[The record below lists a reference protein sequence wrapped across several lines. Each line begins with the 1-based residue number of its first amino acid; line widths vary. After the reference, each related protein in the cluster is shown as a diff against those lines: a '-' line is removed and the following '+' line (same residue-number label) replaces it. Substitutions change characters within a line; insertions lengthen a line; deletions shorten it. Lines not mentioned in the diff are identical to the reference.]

1 MAEQPRTDRRLNL
14 PVIAAGVLVAILGF
28 GASVLI
34 GTQGHAGAGAPTR
47 ELVVAAH
54 DIGAR
59 TTLKKED
66 VRLATYAASDVPP
79 LAYSHTADV
88 VGKVAVVDI
97 RSGQPLESNLLGTST
112 DVAGSQQAF
121 LPLPKGY
128 VAATVP
134 TAELVGVAG
143 YIQPGDYI
151 DVIAVVPS
159 RSGGSSNV
167 RTIYSGIHVIR
178 TGESAAA
185 GAGQPTSLTLAVS
198 ECQAE
203 FINWF
208 VATASLKYS
217 LLSSTD
223 YAAASQ
229 AGPDTSCP
237 ANGSTGVTETD
248 IKNRWPGLVA

>member
-1 MAEQPRTDRRLNL
+1 
-14 PVIAAGVLVAILGF
+14 LGF

-34 GTQGHAGAGAPTR
+34 GTQGQAGAGAPTR
-47 ELVVAAH
+47 QVVVAAR
-54 DIGAR
+54 DLGAR

-66 VRLATYAASDVPP
+66 VRLATYVTSDAPP
-79 LAYSHTADV
+79 FAYSQTADV
-88 VGKVAVVDI
+88 VGKVVVVDL
-97 RSGQPLESNLLGTST
+97 RRGQPLVANLLGTST

-134 TAELVGVAG
+134 TGELVGVAG
-143 YIQPGDYI
+143 YIEPGDYI
-151 DVIAVVPS
+151 NVIAVVPS
-159 RSGGSSNV
+159 RNGGFSNV

-178 TGESAAA
+178 TGEVAAA
-185 GAGQPTSLTLAVS
+185 GAGQPTSLTLAMS

-208 VATASLKYS
+208 VANASLKYS

-237 ANGSTGVTETD
+237 ADGSTGVTETD
-248 IKNRWPGLVA
+248 IKRGWPGLVA